1 MPPNRKLWLLS
12 EPQTLLRHYV
22 PPLLPPLLEFLQHFR
37 PFEGRR
43 VLSDSSPRATT
54 SASTADGRPTN
65 RVFLTQK
72 APRLRILISP
82 GMCTLYGGK
91 IPTRQETVCSVCVC
105 VADMLQQL
113 IYGWPMATKFPRKL
127 FPRPVQSGGHTQEAP
142 AAPGSNS
149 PARPPTTS
157 ARQPP
162 PLQTTRN
169 ARHKNIVA
177 TQAALSW
184 QIYIRDGTGQEI
196 AADIT
201 LCLLY
206 CLRFLFCSNSN
217 QDVSCAQCS
226 CDICVNYIYKK
237 TIHTCDCVCC
247 VSVIK
252 VKNRVVVLIGF

>member
-1 MPPNRKLWLLS
+1 MAGQWRQSSHEN
-12 EPQTLLRHYV
+12 Y
-22 PPLLPPLLEFLQHFR
+22 FR
-37 PFEGRR
+37 GPC
-43 VLSDSSPRATT
+43 RAEDT
-54 SASTADGRPTN
+54 
-65 RVFLTQK
+65 
-72 APRLRILISP
+72 
-82 GMCTLYGGK
+82 
-91 IPTRQETVCSVCVC
+91 
-105 VADMLQQL
+105 
-113 IYGWPMATKFPRKL
+113 PRKL
-127 FPRPVQSGGHTQEAP
+127 QQRRGQTRQHVRPQP
-142 AAPGSNS
+142 ALVS
-149 PARPPTTS
+149 
-157 ARQPP
+157 P